1 MGKKEKAPKMEVPST
16 LKMIALDL
24 KRSHEIVRRDIDD
37 EPSFARKALGLI
49 ETLLWI
55 GIAPAVRRYDHGPG
69 SFRQDMFV
77 GAQVDIERAFE
88 GESPFMGD
96 HWLSRYPEEY
106 ATYLLEAVRKG
117 DADPLLDTNV
127 GKITQYIL
135 YILRKRKKPDEAA
148 NHYFASWLEATID
161 DYDRMK
167 RREAS
172 RDERLQEIYE
182 GKGLGYNVRLVLAGA
197 DLRINDLA
205 GCFGR
210 DLEQMMA
217 ITGLYGRW
225 KEGGIYI
232 PREVL
237 EEAGVSPDQSVDD
250 VKGSQI
256 IKAWRRDTGSDVKRR
271 LKQNVYELDH
281 GLETEDGKCK
291 KDRRAKRCL
300 SGLAIEVIR
309 GERY

>member
-16 LKMIALDL
+16 LKMIVLDL

-55 GIAPAVRRYDHGPG
+55 GIAPAVRRYDRGPG

-77 GAQVDIERAFE
+77 GAQVDIESAFE

-106 ATYLLEAVRKG
+106 ATHLLEAVRKG

-127 GKITQYIL
+127 GKITKYIL
-135 YILRKRKKPDEAA
+135 YNLRKREKPDEAA
-148 NHYFASWLEATID
+148 NRYFASWLEATID
-161 DYDRMK
+161 DYGRMK

-197 DLRINDLA
+197 DLRINDLT

-217 ITGLYGRW
+217 ITGLYKRWEEGR
-225 KEGGIYI
+225 IYV

-250 VKGSQI
+250 VKGLQI
-256 IKAWRRDTGSDVKRR
+256 IETWRRDTGSDAKRR
-271 LKQNVYELDH
+271 LKENVYELDH
-281 GLETEDGKCK
+281 GLEIEDGKCK

-300 SGLAIEVIR
+300 SGLAIKVIR
-309 GERY
+309 GEWY

>member
-1 MGKKEKAPKMEVPST
+1 MGKKEKAPKMEVPSI

-309 GERY
+309 GEWY

>member
-1 MGKKEKAPKMEVPST
+1 MGKKEKASKMEVPST

-271 LKQNVYELDH
+271 LKQNVYELNH

-309 GERY
+309 GEWY